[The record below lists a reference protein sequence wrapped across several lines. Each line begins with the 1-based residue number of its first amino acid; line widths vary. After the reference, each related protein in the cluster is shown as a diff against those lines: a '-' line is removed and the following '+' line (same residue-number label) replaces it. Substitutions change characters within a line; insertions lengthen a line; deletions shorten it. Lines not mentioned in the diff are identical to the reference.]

1 MWYKLKRIMMRPNG
15 VEKQVRPSVVTET
28 YTMAAK
34 TQSSWTATD
43 YTSIYKSWKTIKQV
57 VIETTFNKVWSW
69 ANNNF
74 WIATDSTSSN
84 SFYLNSNGIWNN
96 NYCKIEYSVNWWG
109 WQSYRSWLSWLDRSW
124 NNTAK
129 FTIGRDS
136 AILELNWTTNSYTY
150 WSSEATFVQWILD
163 SATAQF
169 IYNFTASAHWDVTIT
184 VTYN

>member
-1 MWYKLKRIMMRPNG
+1 MWYKLKRIMMWVNG
-15 VEKQVRPSVVTET
+15 EEKQVRPKAITEI

-34 TQSSWTATD
+34 TQASWDARD

-57 VIETTFNKVWSW
+57 VIETTFNKVWTW
-69 ANNNF
+69 ANSNF
-74 WIATDSTSSN
+74 WIATNPTSSTSLYVS
-84 SFYLNSNGIWNN
+84 SNGIWNN
-96 NYCKIEYSVNWWG
+96 NYCAIQYSVNWWS
-109 WQSYRSWLSWLDRSW
+109 WQTYRSWLSWLNARW
-124 NNTAK
+124 NNIVK

-136 AILELNWTTNSYTY
+136 ATLELNWAINSYTY

-169 IYNFTASAHWDVTIT
+169 IYTFTASEHWDVTIT